1 MESLAYTITELLTG
15 SIPWEKDT
23 WAHEDSYMPP
33 TRVDGKSLCGAYPP
47 VFADFVEYTRALEF
61 AETPQYG
68 QWRTAFREL
77 APGLPDNPL
86 FDKDDDSLPR
96 VGVRSGPDL
105 ALEKCPTKDLIVVE
119 EDEEEIERRAYGAD
133 SRSGV
138 VRFVPLLGSSW
149 GDPTALSQSDL
160 LGDELGFVTSALEFI
175 EECPEYNRGITAD
188 PQCAQEVMNN
198 TQSDTHCIPY

>member
-1 MESLAYTITELLTG
+1 MLTLP
-15 SIPWEKDT
+15 S
-23 WAHEDSYMPP
+23 SP
-33 TRVDGKSLCGAYPP
+33 TLWS
-47 VFADFVEYTRALEF
+47 TRALEF

-105 ALEKCPTKDLIVVE
+105 ALEKCPTKYLIVVE

-160 LGDELGFVTSALEFI
+160 LGDELGFVTSALELI

-198 TQSDTHCIPY
+198 TQSDTHCIPN